1 MQHTW
6 DKVGWGSGFFDFD
19 NDSDL
24 DLFIA
29 NGHLNAVNGDNRDE
43 NLLFENDGAG
53 IFTDIS
59 LSSGIND
66 AGKRINRSA
75 IFADYDNDGLV
86 DIYVVNNGEKSYDS
100 KEDRKGVL
108 LKNISENMNN
118 WLKIRL
124 QGVKSN
130 RDGFGTK
137 VRIVAGD
144 NVLVSELVS
153 GAGYFSTNAKELYFG
168 LGQATKI
175 DCIEVKWPSGIV
187 QTYENIDP
195 NQSILFVESTD
206 DYQLLALSKSIQ
218 YHKSI
223 LTTN

>member
-1 MQHTW
+1 
-6 DKVGWGSGFFDFD
+6 
-19 NDSDL
+19 
-24 DLFIA
+24 
-29 NGHLNAVNGDNRDE
+29 
-43 NLLFENDGAG
+43 
-53 IFTDIS
+53 
-59 LSSGIND
+59 
-66 AGKRINRSA
+66 
-75 IFADYDNDGLV
+75 
-86 DIYVVNNGEKSYDS
+86 
-100 KEDRKGVL
+100 
-108 LKNISENMNN
+108 MNN

-195 NQSILFVESTD
+195 NQLILFVESTD